1 MIRTPHEH
9 TRAPRGARPS
19 TRRGSIY
26 LLVIIVSAILTT
38 IGLTTIAVVA
48 RELQSS
54 RLVGSVGKARML
66 AVSGVDLAGH
76 RLTNTPDWRTLYAS
90 TPIVDAEAIGSGIVT
105 VTWSALDAAPLS
117 PVSVLAEATVGEATQ
132 LVSVTFQPRA
142 VPFDTL
148 SRAVH
153 VAGDAVFNRAIVYA
167 DAPIAANNNIIA
179 ISSEIDADVEATGN
193 INGGSYLGLTTSGTA
208 LLSVPAPVLFADY
221 AARAVHIPFASLPAG
236 RIDNV
241 VLSPGNQP
249 YTGVTHPAGLYVIDC
264 QGANIT
270 VRNCRIV
277 GTLILLNV
285 GASSRISQAVL
296 MEPARPGEP
305 TLLVQGSITIR
316 LRQFLLSE
324 LDLGTNFNP
333 VGSPYEGVED
343 STIDDR
349 YPSEI
354 RGLTYVSG
362 TLSCLDRAV
371 FDGVV
376 LAGRLECSDTF
387 IVRHDRAIQKT
398 PPDGFVDQYIY
409 TAQPGTWEKAVK

>member
-9 TRAPRGARPS
+9 TRAARGARPS

-132 LVSVTFQPRA
+132 LMSVTFQPRA
-142 VPFDTL
+142 VPFGTL
-148 SRAVH
+148 SHAVH
-153 VAGDAVFNRAIVYA
+153 VAGDIVFSAAIVYA
-167 DAPIAANNNIIA
+167 DAPIAANSNIFA
-179 ISSEIDADVEATGN
+179 MSSEIDADVEAAGGVT
-193 INGGSYLGLTTSGTA
+193 GGSYLGLTSSG
-208 LLSVPAPVLFADY
+208 SGFGSIPAPVLFDDY
-221 AARAVHIPFASLPAG
+221 AARAVPIPFASLPSG
-236 RIDNV
+236 RIEDV

-249 YTGVTHPAGLYVIDC
+249 FTGVTHPAGLYVIDC

-270 VRNCRIV
+270 LRNCRIV

-285 GASSRISQAVL
+285 GASSRISEAVL

-324 LDLGTNFNP
+324 PDLGTNFNP
-333 VGSPYEGVED
+333 VGTPYEGVED

-354 RGLTYVSG
+354 RGLIYVSG
-362 TLSCLDRAV
+362 TLSCRDRAV

-387 IVRHDRAIQKT
+387 IVRHDRAIQKA
-398 PPDGFVDQYIY
+398 PPDGFVEQYHY
-409 TAQPGTWEKAVK
+409 TVQPGTWERAVK

>member
-9 TRAPRGARPS
+9 TRARRGARPL

-105 VTWSALDAAPLS
+105 VTMGTVDAAPLS
-117 PVSVLAEATVGEATQ
+117 PVAVVAEATVGQATQ
-132 LVSVTFQPRA
+132 LMSVTLQPRTI
-142 VPFDTL
+142 PFDTL
-148 SRAVH
+148 SHAVH
-153 VAGDAVFNRAIVYA
+153 VAGDIEFNGAIVYT
-167 DAPIAANNNIIA
+167 DAPIAANNNILA
-179 ISSEIDADVEATGN
+179 FSSEVDADVEATGSVT
-193 INGGSYLGLTTSGTA
+193 GGSYLGLTTSGSP
-208 LLSVPAPVLFADY
+208 LLTVPASVLFDDF
-221 AARAVHIPFASLPAG
+221 AARAVPIPFASLPSG
-236 RIDNV
+236 RIDDV

-249 YTGVTHPAGLYVIDC
+249 YTGATHPAGLYVIDC
-264 QGANIT
+264 QGSNIT

-285 GASSRISQAVL
+285 GASSTISDAVL

-324 LDLGTNFNP
+324 PDLGTNFNP

-343 STIDDR
+343 SMMDDG

-354 RGLTYVSG
+354 RGLVYVSG
-362 TLSCLDRAV
+362 TLWCVDRAV

-376 LAGRLECSDTF
+376 LAGRLECSGTF
-387 IVRHDRAIQKT
+387 IVRHDRAIQNT
-398 PPDGFVDQYIY
+398 PPDGFAEQPVF
-409 TAQPGTWEKAVK
+409 TAQPGTWARAVK

>member
-1 MIRTPHEH
+1 MIRTPQQR
-9 TRAPRGARPS
+9 TRAPHNTRPS

-76 RLTNTPDWRTLYAS
+76 RLTNTPGWRTLYAS
-90 TPIVDAEAIGSGIVT
+90 TPIVNAEAIGSGIVT
-105 VTWSALDAAPLS
+105 VTMGALDAAPLS

-132 LVSVTFQPRA
+132 LMSVTFQPRA

-148 SRAVH
+148 SHAVH
-153 VAGDAVFNRAIVYA
+153 VAGDAVFNGAIVYA

-193 INGGSYLGLTTSGTA
+193 INGGSYLGLITSGSA
-208 LLSVPAPVLFADY
+208 LLSVPAATMFDDF
-221 AARAVHIPFASLPAG
+221 AARAVPIPFASLPSG
-236 RIDNV
+236 RIEDV

-264 QGANIT
+264 QGSNIT

-285 GASSRISQAVL
+285 GASSRISDAVL

-324 LDLGTNFNP
+324 PDLGTNFNP
-333 VGSPYEGVED
+333 AGSPYEGVED

-354 RGLTYVSG
+354 RGLIYVSG
-362 TLSCLDRAV
+362 TLSCVDRAV

-376 LAGRLECSDTF
+376 LAGRLECRDTF
-387 IVRHDRAIQKT
+387 IVRHDRAIQSL
-398 PPDGFVDQYIY
+398 PPDGFVEQPVF